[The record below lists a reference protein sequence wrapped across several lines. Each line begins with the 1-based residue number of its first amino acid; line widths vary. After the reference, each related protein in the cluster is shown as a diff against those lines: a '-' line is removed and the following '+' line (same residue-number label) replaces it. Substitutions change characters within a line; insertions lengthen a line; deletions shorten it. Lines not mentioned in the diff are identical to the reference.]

1 MGNRIKDIW
10 AGFEQTTSRH
20 LTGAGVDNIIV
31 PHRVDYAAED
41 EALLPETFDTPAS
54 AAFTALREKLAG
66 QHKKF
71 GRNAHRSDRSASE
84 TMPPDMANQTF
95 NGDDLIKGMQATA
108 MRTERPER
116 DYQSYMAS
124 DEGRAALKRH
134 KKKKRFGI
142 F

>member
-1 MGNRIKDIW
+1 MGNRLRNIW
-10 AGFEQTTSRH
+10 AGFEETTSRH
-20 LTGAGVDNIIV
+20 LTGGGIDNIAV

-41 EALLPETFDTPAS
+41 VALLPENFDAPAA

-66 QHKKF
+66 QQKKF
-71 GRNAHRSDRSASE
+71 GRNARRNDRNAAE
-84 TMPPDMANQTF
+84 MTPPDMANQTF

-116 DYQSYMAS
+116 DYQSFMAS